1 MASYDLVFGS
11 IFSEG
16 NDDDGRVSTG
26 MRNDIQVMGNGWLL
40 HGVHNGADELS
51 YTPVVFYF

>member
-1 MASYDLVFGS
+1 
-11 IFSEG
+11 
-16 NDDDGRVSTG
+16 

-51 YTPVVFYF
+51 YTPGVFYF